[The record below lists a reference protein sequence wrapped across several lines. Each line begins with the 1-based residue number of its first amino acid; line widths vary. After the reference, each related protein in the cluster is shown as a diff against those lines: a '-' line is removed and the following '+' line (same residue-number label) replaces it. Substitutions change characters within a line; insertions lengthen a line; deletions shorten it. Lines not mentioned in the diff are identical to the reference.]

1 MLISVMF
8 FDYFVTFQ
16 SLPDTRSKQMK
27 LFSNLFSSEN
37 FPFPIHSIHIMHK
50 GKLLQEEYF
59 APYEKGQMHRM
70 FSITKSFTS
79 LAIGALIA
87 EGKIELS
94 DPICKFFPEYVPSD
108 ASPFLTEMTVQDLLM
123 MRTCHKATTYKINAA
138 AHWVQ
143 SFFTTI
149 PDHAPGMIFK
159 YDTSAAHTLAALVK
173 KISGKGVLD
182 YLRDVF
188 LDDIGFSKDAYI
200 LEDPFGCEIGGS
212 GMVAYPED
220 LLAVGTFLLSLINGS
235 FENGYS
241 EGTGQN
247 DIDHKNANTFHGF
260 GKDNSEIVDNKYDK
274 AFFERY
280 AAYVKDAISFHSPT
294 LHEAKTIDEMQG
306 YGYQFWMIRD
316 NGIMMYGMGGQYMVL
331 YPDAELIFITTADT
345 QSVQGGTQYI
355 LDEIRR
361 VALSVSPEI
370 QISSDVEHDNLVS
383 CQNCI
388 NNDHDCSLDSP
399 ENTYVSDHENIQA
412 YPQQIANY
420 FGNYRILP
428 NTKEFNELIITAD
441 ELILKTEDKN
451 FVFPYGLQEPRGA
464 KENMYGQQI
473 YTKAFPQPDGSLYIN
488 TQILDAYVGSIH
500 FMLNKKDNRITLS
513 LRKVEE
519 SLYNEFSCFLDG
531 VAC

>member
-1 MLISVMF
+1 
-8 FDYFVTFQ
+8 
-16 SLPDTRSKQMK
+16 
-27 LFSNLFSSEN
+27 
-37 FPFPIHSIHIMHK
+37 
-50 GKLLQEEYF
+50 
-59 APYEKGQMHRM
+59 
-70 FSITKSFTS
+70 
-79 LAIGALIA
+79 
-87 EGKIELS
+87 
-94 DPICKFFPEYVPSD
+94 
-108 ASPFLTEMTVQDLLM
+108 
-123 MRTCHKATTYKINAA
+123 
-138 AHWVQ
+138 
-143 SFFTTI
+143 
-149 PDHAPGMIFK
+149 MIFK
-159 YDTSAAHTLAALVK
+159 YDTSAAHTLAALVQK
-173 KISGKGVLD
+173 LSGQKVLD
-182 YLRDVF
+182 YLRGVF
-188 LDDIGFSKDAYI
+188 LNDIGFSKDAYI

-212 GMVAYPED
+212 GMIAYPED

-235 FENGYS
+235 FENGNS

-260 GKDNSEIVDNKYDK
+260 GKDNSEIADNKYDK

-306 YGYQFWMIRD
+306 YGYQFWRIRD

-361 VALSVSPEI
+361 VALSVSPELK
-370 QISSDVEHDNLVS
+370 ISQNADHENSILGHS
-383 CQNCI
+383 CT
-388 NNDHDCSLDSP
+388 NNDHACSLDLP
-399 ENTYVSDHENIQA
+399 ENANGSDPESVQTFQ
-412 YPQQIANY
+412 QQIEKY
-420 FGNYRILP
+420 YGNYRILP
-428 NTKEFNELIITAD
+428 NAKGFNELIVTAE
-441 ELILKTEDKN
+441 ELILKTDDKN